1 MSQHQHFRFLG
12 VLLLQPILC
21 HAALAQGVFNYPPP
35 AAIDYLKSCGIA
47 PQKYPEECGGQRRTK
62 GSDFPIQ
69 RDSDE
74 SYDTPNTSSFNKY
87 RLDSKDIFNFTNQND
102 PRVAAGQYVNFGG
115 TYSGKYTV
123 SILLGLP
130 IKGTLNLSQNGNQV
144 TGILTTGMGR
154 KAALRGVVQG
164 SQLVGKLI
172 FNDSCAGEGTLI
184 GDLDPTGDLMTGKYR
199 VSDCD
204 GKYSGRYKLKRK

>member
-1 MSQHQHFRFLG
+1 MDKLHQGFSLAIIFWG
-12 VLLLQPILC
+12 ITNFSEISSAQYNVPIQPPVPSHNIM
-21 HAALAQGVFNYPPP
+21 FPPRN
-35 AAIDYLKSCGIA
+35 GN
-47 PQKYPEECGGQRRTK
+47 K
-62 GSDFPIQ
+62 GSDPPIQ
-69 RDSDE
+69 RGSEE

-87 RLDSKDIFNFTNQND
+87 RLDRKDIFNFTNQDD
-102 PRVAAGQYVNFGG
+102 PRVAAGQYVNFSG

-130 IKGTLNLSQNGNQV
+130 IKGTLNLNQSGNQV
-144 TGILTTGMGR
+144 TGTLTTGMGR
-154 KAALRGVVQG
+154 EAALRGVVQG

-184 GDLDPTGDLMTGKYR
+184 GDLAPTGDLMTGKYR